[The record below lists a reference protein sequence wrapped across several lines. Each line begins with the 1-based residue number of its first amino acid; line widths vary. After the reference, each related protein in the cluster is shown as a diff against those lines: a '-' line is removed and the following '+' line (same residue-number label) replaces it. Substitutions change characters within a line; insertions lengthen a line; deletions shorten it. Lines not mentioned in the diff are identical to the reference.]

1 MRTIKEEQIGQLIK
15 ENKIKPVE
23 VFKSGQAEKPH
34 FEIDWEK
41 RQAEAI
47 LSIRDLL
54 QKVVQSNGDHEG
66 KLISLFQKLTDQLD
80 SGSGSKKEFK
90 TSIDKLISTIEQYL
104 KTLNKPATV
113 PNQKPVKWTFDIHR
127 DSQGRI
133 ESIEAVAGKE

>member
-15 ENKIKPVE
+15 ENKVKPID
-23 VFKSGQAEKPH
+23 VFRSGQTEKPLV
-34 FEIDWEK
+34 EIDWEK

-54 QKVVQSNGDHEG
+54 QKVVQSNGDHAG
-66 KLISLFQKLTDQLD
+66 KLVSIFQKIVDQLD

-90 TSIDKLISTIEQYL
+90 TSVDKLISTIEQYL
-104 KTLNKPATV
+104 KTLNKPVGV
-113 PNQKPVKWTFDIHR
+113 PNQKPVKWTFEIHR

-133 ESIEAVAGKE
+133 ESIEAEPL